1 MRNLVRRW
9 QRLWSSTRLRFA
21 TTSVT
26 DQVLISG
33 SNLILNIVVARW
45 LSKNAYGSFSVMF
58 SAFVL
63 FSGFFSA
70 FLIEPLSVF
79 GPVRFRHC
87 VRSYTA
93 RVVELHAMACL
104 AVAPAVGVFL
114 FWTAPAGVSIWEST
128 IAVNVCLAL
137 VLLYWLLRRVMYVT
151 SEYGSAV
158 VASTVYNGSLLITIA
173 ALQLLGLLSAASGLS
188 SQAVAAFC
196 AAAVIGRTLHGRSDP
211 SSPVIQ
217 VKHVAAQH
225 WEYGR
230 WALGTAIVYW
240 LSAEA
245 YYVIVGKVVNAT
257 AVAGFRSVQNLSM
270 LFPNFATAM
279 SVLVL
284 PKLSVRFAEAG
295 GKAIRRPVL
304 MFTVASA
311 LGAIVYAGSILIV
324 GAPLLSTVYGNGYIE
339 YVGLFPLL
347 CLNLVLITISQGVQ
361 VGLRAMNAPREVFF
375 GFLIAGLFTCTAGIA
390 MTYRWQLNGAV
401 AGLCCSTLLFLL
413 FVTYRYQ
420 FLVRHR
426 AVAART
432 HP

>member
-1 MRNLVRRW
+1 
-9 QRLWSSTRLRFA
+9 
-21 TTSVT
+21 
-26 DQVLISG
+26 
-33 SNLILNIVVARW
+33 
-45 LSKNAYGSFSVMF
+45 
-58 SAFVL
+58 
-63 FSGFFSA
+63 
-70 FLIEPLSVF
+70 
-79 GPVRFRHC
+79 
-87 VRSYTA
+87 
-93 RVVELHAMACL
+93 
-104 AVAPAVGVFL
+104 
-114 FWTAPAGVSIWEST
+114 
-128 IAVNVCLAL
+128 
-137 VLLYWLLRRVMYVT
+137 
-151 SEYGSAV
+151 
-158 VASTVYNGSLLITIA
+158 
-173 ALQLLGLLSAASGLS
+173 
-188 SQAVAAFC
+188 
-196 AAAVIGRTLHGRSDP
+196 
-211 SSPVIQ
+211 
-217 VKHVAAQH
+217 
-225 WEYGR
+225 
-230 WALGTAIVYW
+230 VYW
-240 LSAEA
+240 LTAEA

-284 PKLSVRFAEAG
+284 PRLSVRFAEAG

-311 LGAIVYAGSILIV
+311 LGAIVYAGSILLV